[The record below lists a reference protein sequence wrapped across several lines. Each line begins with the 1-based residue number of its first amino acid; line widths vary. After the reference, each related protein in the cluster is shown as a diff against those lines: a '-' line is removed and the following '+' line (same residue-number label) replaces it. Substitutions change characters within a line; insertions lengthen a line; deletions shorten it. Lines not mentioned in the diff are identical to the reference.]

1 MMRVFIVEDSPVISE
16 RLATLLSD
24 MPAVEVVGQAEDVA
38 EAVES
43 IRMIRPD
50 AVILDMQIPGGS
62 GFAVLREI
70 RQSKLPTV
78 VIIFTNDPFPPYR
91 QRCVD
96 AGADFFLDKTTEI
109 EELLEIFK
117 ALVKT
122 QADDLEE
129 V

>member
-1 MMRVFIVEDSPVISE
+1 MRVFIVEDSPVISE

-24 MPAVEVVGQAEDVA
+24 MQAVEVVGHAEDVA

-109 EELLEIFK
+109 EELLDIFK
-117 ALVKT
+117 ALVET
-122 QADDLEE
+122 QVGDLEE